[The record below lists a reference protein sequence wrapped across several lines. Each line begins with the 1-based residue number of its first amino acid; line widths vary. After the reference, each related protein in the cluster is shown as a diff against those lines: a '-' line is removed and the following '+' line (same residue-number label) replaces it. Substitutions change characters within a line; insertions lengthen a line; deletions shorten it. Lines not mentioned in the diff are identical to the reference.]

1 MPAAGRPWSLALTLL
16 AAAGAAGCGDEGVP
30 PAATPLPGEAD
41 VCSAGL
47 GESAQAIL
55 GGEIDAEDPAVV
67 AVNTLDIDCTRAGAP
82 ACTGTLVAPDVV
94 LTAAHCVGEYPPE
107 SFGVLFGA
115 QADAG
120 RGPLGSGLDG
130 SFFRVIGIRVHPDF
144 DAMALSNDVALLKL
158 EAETS
163 VAPAAMLAEPMEASP
178 VGARARIVGFGLAE
192 GEPAHAKRRGTVAV
206 TAASPGEITYGNDP
220 SMTCSGDSG
229 GPVFFTVQGL
239 EVLIGV
245 TSRGD
250 PACADHGVG
259 IRVDTLPSE
268 FFDDVW

>member
-1 MPAAGRPWSLALTLL
+1 MPETGQRRRLALALL
-16 AAAGAAGCGDEGVP
+16 AAAGAAGCGDAGVP
-30 PAATPLPGEAD
+30 PAAEPVPGEVD
-41 VCSAGL
+41 VCSPEV
-47 GESAQAIL
+47 GESAQASL

-107 SFGVLFGA
+107 AFGVLFGA

-130 SFFRVIGIRVHPDF
+130 SFFRVIGVRVHPEF
-144 DAMALSNDVALLKL
+144 DPIALLNDVALLQL
-158 EAETS
+158 EAEPA
-163 VAPAAMLAEPMEASP
+163 VPPARLAAPMDASI
-178 VGARARIVGFGLAE
+178 VGAQARIVGFGLAE
-192 GEPAHAKRRGTVAV
+192 GEPAYAKRRGTVAV
-206 TAASPGEITYGNDP
+206 TAASPQEITYGSDP

-229 GPVFFTVQGL
+229 GPVFLTVQGL

-259 IRVDTLPSE
+259 IRVDALPSD
-268 FFDDVW
+268 FFDAAW